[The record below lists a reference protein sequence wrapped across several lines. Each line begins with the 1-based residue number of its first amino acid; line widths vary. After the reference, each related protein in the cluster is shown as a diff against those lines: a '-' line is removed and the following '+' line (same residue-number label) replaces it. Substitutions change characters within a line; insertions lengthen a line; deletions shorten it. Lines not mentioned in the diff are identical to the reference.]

1 MSFLQTLVQLV
12 LTFLKIGAFTFG
24 GGMVMIAFIEQDVV
38 NTFGWL
44 SHREFVD
51 AIALGQVTPGPI
63 IISSVFIGY
72 KVAGLLGATLSI
84 VAVSLPSFLM
94 TIAASHQLRRLRQN
108 ARLRA
113 FLQGVSPAVV
123 GMILAA
129 GVGIARGSLV
139 DLPTVALTAICLVAV
154 LRLKVDSALVILG
167 AALVGAL
174 LL

>member
-1 MSFLQTLVQLV
+1 MSLLQTLVQLV

-24 GGMVMIAFIEQDVV
+24 GGMVMIAFVEQDVV

-72 KVAGLLGATLSI
+72 KVAGVLGATLAI
-84 VAVSLPSFLM
+84 VAVNLPSFLM
-94 TIAASHQLRRLRQN
+94 TIAAGHQLRRLRQS
-108 ARLRA
+108 ATLRA
-113 FLQGVSPAVV
+113 FLKGVSPAVV

-129 GVGIARGSLV
+129 GVGIARGSLA
-139 DLPTVALTAICLVAV
+139 DLPTVALAAICLLAV
-154 LRLKVDSALVILG
+154 LRFKVDSALVILG